1 MNSHDVH
8 QTWRAPWK
16 TAKKAAIAKEITL
29 QDFLND
35 AVKDWIEMSQKK
47 QL

>member
-1 MNSHDVH
+1 MTRIKLGED
-8 QTWRAPWK
+8 PWK

-35 AVKDWIEMSQKK
+35 AVKDWIELGQKK